1 MNLLPP
7 LEFPL
12 SAARWFFLGVLVLT
26 AWMYGGTREWA
37 RDAVTWLLI
46 ANSGL
51 FVLGMMARKRLP
63 RLPLPAGVAVAL
75 LLIQGWFM
83 LWNSQRR
90 YIDGARIFIDRFAP
104 LPGMPGFM
112 DAGLVFPSLLLAS
125 GLLGAFCI
133 ACDLA
138 RNPIWRHRVWV
149 TLCATGLSLVIL
161 GMAQRLTDAQSIFW
175 DVDRNLGQTFF
186 AVFRYHA
193 NAGAF
198 INLILPLIAAL
209 AVQAWLAQGSETKR
223 VFWTLAT
230 LVTASAGFVNV
241 SRAANVLCAFLLI
254 GMAIALG
261 CLKFQMAGKRG
272 ALAGASLAVGLTFA
286 AMALAFSFGIEK
298 TVQRWDIGLW
308 KNTPQEDGRYQAYE
322 VILKSALPAA
332 GPWGFG
338 PGTFEPMFD
347 VHRRK
352 SGSQVAGRWD
362 MAHSD
367 ALQTPMEWGWVGAA
381 AWLVL
386 IGGAFVRAVRGATS
400 RDFGN
405 NRIFAAGC
413 AFSLAGVA
421 LHSLVDFPLQ
431 IAGLQLYTIAIV
443 GLSWGLPSENL
454 GNLSK
459 NKLAVRQR
467 KNKVVDAQPRTIS
480 DPK

>member
-1 MNLLPP
+1 MNRAQPSEL
-7 LEFPL
+7 PL
-12 SAARWFFLGVLVLT
+12 SAARWFFLAVLVLA
-26 AWMYGGTREWA
+26 AWMYGGTRDWTKS
-37 RDAVTWLLI
+37 AVTWLLI
-46 ANSGL
+46 GNAGL
-51 FVLGMMARKRLP
+51 FILGIVARGRLP
-63 RLPLPAGVAVAL
+63 RVPVPACIAL
-75 LLIQGWFM
+75 TILLIQGWFM
-83 LWNSQRR
+83 LWNSRRR
-90 YIDGARIFIDRFAP
+90 YIEDARVFIDEISPFP
-104 LPGMPGFM
+104 DMPGFM

-133 ACDLA
+133 ACDLTL
-138 RNPIWRHRVWV
+138 NPVWRERLWV

-161 GMAQRLTDAQSIFW
+161 GMAQRLTDAPAIFW
-175 DVDRNLGQTFF
+175 DVNRNVGPTFF

-198 INLILPLIAAL
+198 INLILPLTTAL
-209 AVQAWLAQGSETKR
+209 AVKAWLTEGSEAKR

-254 GMAIALG
+254 GMATALG
-261 CLKFQMAGKRG
+261 CFKFEMAGRRG
-272 ALAGASLAVGLTFA
+272 ALAGASLALGLALTA
-286 AMALAFSFGIEK
+286 IALAFSFGIEK
-298 TVQRWDIGLW
+298 TLQRWDIGLW

-322 VILKSALPAA
+322 VIVKSALPAA

-347 VHRRK
+347 IHRRK

-381 AWLVL
+381 AWFVL
-386 IGGAFVRAVRGATS
+386 IGGGFVRALRGATV

-405 NRIFAAGC
+405 NRILAAGC
-413 AFSLAGVA
+413 AFSIAGVA

-431 IAGLQLYTIAIV
+431 IAGLQVYTMAIV
-443 GLSWGLPSENL
+443 GLSWGLPCENL

-459 NKLAVRQR
+459 NKLAERRR
-467 KNKVVDAQPRTIS
+467 KAKVLEAQTRTTS